1 MKGFLIFLTGVF
13 LLLGAVGY
21 YMLTHQD
28 PNSTVVRMNGKWVV
42 IEKEHDKAD
51 QKGMKAQ

>member
-42 IEKEHDKAD
+42 IEKEHDEAD